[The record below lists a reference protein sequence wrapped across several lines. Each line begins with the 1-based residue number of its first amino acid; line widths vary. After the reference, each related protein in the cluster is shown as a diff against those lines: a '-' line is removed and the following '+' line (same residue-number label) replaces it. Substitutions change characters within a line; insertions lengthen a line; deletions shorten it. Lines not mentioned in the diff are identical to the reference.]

1 MASDADTASSR
12 SERERYR
19 LAAEATL
26 EQLDWC
32 VHLLTNLRK
41 HSEARQLRVNVA
53 QVRDRLDR

>member
-1 MASDADTASSR
+1 MASGADTASSG
-12 SERERYR
+12 SERERFR

-32 VHLLTNLRK
+32 VHFLTNLGK

-53 QVRDRLDR
+53 QVRDRLGR